1 MTPNAEI
8 RAEYSLQPFHHS
20 QARTRFRREHLDH
33 FHSAQLRPQNMLD
46 SDCVR
51 YQFAFLGP
59 GHTSRLG
66 ISALHERKR
75 QSKND
80 ADSN

>member
-33 FHSAQLRPQNMLD
+33 F
-46 SDCVR
+46 
-51 YQFAFLGP
+51 
-59 GHTSRLG
+59 
-66 ISALHERKR
+66 
-75 QSKND
+75 
-80 ADSN
+80 